1 MNPPPPAGTQVSGL
15 PARPSSRRSLNGLS
29 FPPPRGTGFQERGG
43 VAGEGG
49 FRRGGTPQISGN
61 PAPCPSLSPRKEG
74 GRLTPEPPRRHPL
87 PKAMSIQPFPS
98 KPSTKR
104 GSQAMVGARGENMD
118 FLGNKRTLGLRLPYP
133 KLKRFREQPHPPA
146 GGGEQAGSWVPRKHF
161 GFTACNLTVP
171 APHHAPAPGPVG
183 PIAGGSTWGHL
194 RHLGGTKEMP
204 S

>member
-1 MNPPPPAGTQVSGL
+1 M
-15 PARPSSRRSLNGLS
+15 
-29 FPPPRGTGFQERGG
+29 
-43 VAGEGG
+43 GEGG

-61 PAPCPSLSPRKEG
+61 PAPCPSLSPRKKG

-133 KLKRFREQPHPPA
+133 KLKRFREQPPSSA

-171 APHHAPAPGPVG
+171 APHHAPAPGPIG

-204 S
+204 L